1 MINDGTTIIAVTIK
15 NIPQSP
21 LSQSTR
27 APDDEANVVFQQY
40 QLKLVKHTEL
50 PYRSCQLIMI

>member
-27 APDDEANVVFQQY
+27 APDDEANVV
-40 QLKLVKHTEL
+40 L
-50 PYRSCQLIMI
+50 PAVPIEASKAY